1 MGWLWPVLVISQSV
15 LICAGRSG
23 PRSCPEFCMGATS
36 TTLFWSTQPLP
47 HLLPVPPLF
56 HSTPTLPLHLC
67 LFAPAGLCC
76 YASAHRK
83 ASVFLL
89 ACLSSALPQSS
100 QWNIALIHT
109 HTETFHIY
117 HMVNNPVSKGSK
129 VVYTNLLPEYTKTDS
144 PQDLPLSLN
153 RDLIPAFP
161 NSRPILSA
169 LPHRLFNMN
178 RLRIKTNLKHSPRR
192 VQCQSTSAWRRV
204 VTAIWKVSHYD
215 VVPSIK
221 QGKNRY
227 FPLFD
232 SVAEDS

>member
-1 MGWLWPVLVISQSV
+1 MQADQAQEIARNSAWVP
-15 LICAGRSG
+15 
-23 PRSCPEFCMGATS
+23 
-36 TTLFWSTQPLP
+36 
-47 HLLPVPPLF
+47 PVPPSSDLPSPCPIF
-56 HSTPTLPLHLC
+56 SLSHPCFIQPPPCPST
-67 LFAPAGLCC
+67 
-76 YASAHRK
+76 SAYLLQQDSVAMPVHTERP
-83 ASVFLL
+83 VFLL

-129 VVYTNLLPEYTKTDS
+129 VVYTSLLPEYTKTDS